1 MLNYIIKGLRK
12 MSNVDLVSQLHTVN
26 EVKILGKLST
36 VNDCV
41 QFSLL
46 IVQYFHFLKSIKKLK
61 Y

>member
-1 MLNYIIKGLRK
+1 

-46 IVQYFHFLKSIKKLK
+46 IVQYFHFLKSIKKFK

>member
-41 QFSLL
+41 VNCAIFSFFK
-46 IVQYFHFLKSIKKLK
+46 VDKKA
-61 Y
+61 